1 MLAPAM
7 AKPAIDDLQEWQEC
21 RQTIARFDGILA
33 EIRKYGFTLVTILL
47 TANALVTS
55 ANPVVDRVAASI
67 VVMALLL
74 TLFLLDNYYWAL
86 LRATVG
92 RADEIEATGTHISGV
107 VGTVARKAH
116 ASGLV
121 LALYGL
127 FVVIAGG
134 IALVT
139 VVTANPVA
147 IWGVVVV
154 IGFVVIE
161 LASMA
166 GIHVMVERESRLST
180 RVLGMAAR
188 LMPSRRP

>member
-1 MLAPAM
+1 M

-33 EIRKYGFTLVTILL
+33 DTRKYGFTLVTILL

-55 ANPVVDRVAASI
+55 ANPVIDRVAAST

-74 TLFLLDNYYWAL
+74 TLFLMDNYYWVL
-86 LRATVG
+86 LRATVA
-92 RADEIEATGTHISGV
+92 RADAIEATGTHISGV
-107 VGTVARKAH
+107 VGTVGRKAH

-127 FVVIAGG
+127 FVLIAGG

-154 IGFVVIE
+154 IGFVVVE

-166 GIHVMVERESRLST
+166 AVHVMVERESRLST
-180 RVLGMAAR
+180 GVAGLAAR